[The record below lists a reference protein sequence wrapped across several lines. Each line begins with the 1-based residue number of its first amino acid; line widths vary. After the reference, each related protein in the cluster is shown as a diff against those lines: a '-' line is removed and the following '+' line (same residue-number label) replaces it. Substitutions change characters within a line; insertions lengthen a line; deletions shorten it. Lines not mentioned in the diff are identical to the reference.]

1 MLPLTSNVIYAP
13 QMAYRILSIDN
24 PDIKVVIKPIES
36 SGHGNFSPSSA
47 EELRFYDFPYGHVVL
62 QEITAE
68 ESEGAHLSPTVQFVA
83 DYLSQGSLC
92 ERIIMGST
100 TYGLRLCTASSE
112 VIKKIELQAS
122 RLHQALKPQGAGG
135 FAFHISSVGELLLT
149 DIHTQFG
156 VEHFTKLFVD
166 MYGGKHKVYVSWS
179 ICPNASLDIWT
190 LWTRLC
196 DQNIGFTP
204 GTSAG
209 GVFPL
214 LFLKGTTGTLIALA
228 NNDAEVSELRIKADQ
243 LVRLVETPFKMESVA
258 LCESRNQI
266 WCQSARIE
274 YRMQT
279 QRYNLPSRCIG
290 LLRPGRDV
298 IVLPGGHEP
307 TKEFWEFAKDIL
319 GFDDDQAIFTTG
331 DSFCL
336 DHDMDEVVLS
346 KMRSLIQNSDKEW
359 TFVVCIFFL
368 YVHMLSTLTP
378 MSLAATHRK
387 RIWSNRLSGPRRKC
401 HGGQI
406 SMGPVC
412 NEMKKGVNL
421 FGGPNPYVC
430 VCEHVNT
437 SCGTILSCTSDHLKF
452 FLCVLCSP
460 TWSQVSLSTGRQNSL
475 T

>member
-1 MLPLTSNVIYAP
+1 MRESLSASTWRNHQPLTSNALVAP

-24 PDIKVVIKPIES
+24 PDIKVLIKPIGS

-62 QEITAE
+62 KESTAE

-100 TYGLRLCTASSE
+100 TYGLRSCTASSE

-122 RLHQALKPQGAGG
+122 RLHQALKPQGAGS
-135 FAFHISSVGELLLT
+135 FAFHTSSDGELLLT

-166 MYGGKHKVYVSWS
+166 MYGGDDKVYASWS

-204 GTSAG
+204 GTSAK

-266 WCQSARIE
+266 WCQSPRIE

-279 QRYNLPSRCIG
+279 QRFNLPSRCIG

-307 TKEFWEFAKDIL
+307 TKEYWEFAKDIL
-319 GFDDDQAIFTTG
+319 GFEDDQAIFTTG

-336 DHDMDEVVLS
+336 DHDMDDVVLS

-359 TFVVCIFFL
+359 TFVVSILCL
-368 YVHMLSTLTP
+368 YVHMPATLAP
-378 MSLAATHRK
+378 MSLAATHGK
-387 RIWSNRLSGPRRKC
+387 RTWSQRWSGPRRRC
-401 HGGQI
+401 RGRPTFLGGLNRM
-406 SMGPVC
+406 SV
-412 NEMKKGVNL
+412 
-421 FGGPNPYVC
+421 
-430 VCEHVNT
+430 HA
-437 SCGTILSCTSDHLKF
+437 CT
-452 FLCVLCSP
+452 
-460 TWSQVSLSTGRQNSL
+460 
-475 T
+475 